1 MNELSRFKPLD
12 HLPLPPGVCFICS
25 GSVGPFIDT
34 SRQLDFEGAI
44 YVCIGCIKEMFSQLG
59 LESVLNADEVELQ
72 IADAANAAFEA
83 GRQDVMRQ
91 FSEFV
96 STYADRSDRADANA
110 PSVPDDNPVET
121 SGGTPEVEPESAPS
135 NEQGDGSFSF
145 EESRGLSG
153 NPSNG
158 DSLFSFNDR

>member
-12 HLPLPPGVCFICS
+12 HLPLSPGVCFICK

-34 SRQLDFEGAI
+34 SLTVDYEGAI

-59 LESVLNADEVELQ
+59 LESVINADEVELQ

-96 STYADRSDRADANA
+96 SNYADRSDRADADV

-121 SGGTPEVEPESAPS
+121 PKGTKQDKPEPRQDL
-135 NEQGDGSFSF
+135 EQGDGPISF
-145 EESRGLSG
+145 EEFGSIPGY
-153 NPSNG
+153 PSNG
-158 DSLFSFNDR
+158 DSLFAFGER